1 MDLFSA
7 LDKYDTPRR
16 SDEKPVDLDFICTIK
31 TTRSGKQIMLC
42 TIDPAPQAAVDLATE
57 AGFPLFV
64 ASEIAKMIDIDA
76 ETLDAILLAKTEFPG
91 CRVDDVIKGAAA

>member
-7 LDKYDTPRR
+7 LDQYDTPRHA
-16 SDEKPVDLDFICTIK
+16 EPPMGDFICTIK
-31 TTRSGKQIMLC
+31 TTRAGKQIMLC
-42 TIDPAPQAAVDLATE
+42 SIDPAPAEAINQAMS

-64 ASEIAKMIDIDA
+64 ASEIAQMVDIDA

-91 CRVDDVIKGAAA
+91 CRVEQVLKDTSA